1 MIDFVGIVW
10 HWQPRQPFCSLSA
23 AALLRGQ
30 GTHMGIKPLLLLFY
44 AIFD

>member
-1 MIDFVGIVW
+1 MIDFVGIVG

-30 GTHMGIKPLLLLFY
+30 GTHMGIKPLLRLLY
-44 AIFD
+44 AVSD